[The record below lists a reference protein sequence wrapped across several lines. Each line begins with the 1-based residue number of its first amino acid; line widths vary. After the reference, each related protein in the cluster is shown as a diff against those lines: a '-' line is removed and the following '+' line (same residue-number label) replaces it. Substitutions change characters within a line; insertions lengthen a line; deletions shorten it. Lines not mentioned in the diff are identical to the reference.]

1 MGVIRLND
9 GDWNVLMKT
18 VPVSLGSTTIEIA
31 PIGLPGM
38 SALIENI
45 NSVFAAM
52 VEKEIT
58 IANIEEHPI
67 DLFQILAEKAPAFLE
82 ALTGVDRDDIA
93 RLPIAKGVELLR
105 AVIEVN
111 LVDPKAMAE
120 NIKAVMA
127 LVGKFDADS
136 VLSVAQ

>member
-1 MGVIRLND
+1 MAAIRLND
-9 GDWNVLMKT
+9 GDWNMLVKT
-18 VPVSLGSTTIEIA
+18 VPVALGNTTIEIA
-31 PIGLPGM
+31 PVGLPGM
-38 SALIENI
+38 SALIETI
-45 NSVFAAM
+45 NGVFAAM
-52 VEKEIT
+52 VEKGIT
-58 IANIEEHPI
+58 VANIDEHPI

-105 AVIEVN
+105 AVVEVN
-111 LVDPKAMAE
+111 LVDPRALAE
-120 NIKAVMA
+120 NIKAVMT